1 MNKMTREEAIKNP
14 NATLVDVREPYELE
28 TEGFVEGAINIPLG
42 EVPERLEEFKSFQ
55 KPLVVFCRS
64 GNRSGS
70 AAQFLEQN
78 GLEEVV
84 NGGGFNEVN
93 AVLNS

>member
-1 MNKMTREEAIKNP
+1 MTREEAIKNP